1 MRMND
6 AERRKEMVDYTIP
19 ALPLAIDLEDK
30 AILKQANLA
39 SRQLAELKGV
49 AQTIPNE
56 LILINT
62 LALQEAKDS
71 SEVENIV
78 TTQDDLYRFE
88 LHVGEFEQSPASKE
102 VFRYREAIRAGFDE
116 VRRTHLLTNN
126 TIRKVQSVLVGN
138 GTGFRKLPGTELRDN
153 HGNLIYT
160 PPQDADDIVRYMDE
174 LEEFVNRP
182 DLSDCDP
189 LIKLAV
195 IHHQFE
201 SIHPFH
207 DGNGRTGR
215 IICILYLVANGLLD
229 LPVLYLSR
237 YITQSKAE
245 YYRLLQAI
253 RESDGAEEDWRA
265 WVLYMLRGIEATA
278 RHTISMVTG
287 IRLLMAKYKDVLR
300 PAFGSAYK
308 HELLNNL
315 FFHPY
320 TKIEF
325 MQKALMVS
333 RPTATKY
340 LERIVKL
347 GLLNKVKLGRS
358 NYFINE
364 ELVNLFENHLQIE

>member
-1 MRMND
+1 
-6 AERRKEMVDYTIP
+6 MVNYTIP
-19 ALPLAIDLEDK
+19 VLPLAVDLEDK
-30 AILKQANLA
+30 VILRQANLA

-56 LILINT
+56 SILINT

-88 LHVGEFEQSPASKE
+88 LRVGEVDRTPASKE
-102 VFRYREAIRAGFDE
+102 VLRYREAIRAGFEE
-116 VRRTHLLTNN
+116 VRHTRLLTNN
-126 TIRKVQSVLVGN
+126 TIRKVQAVLVGD
-138 GTGFRKLPGTELRDN
+138 GTGFRRLPGTELRDN
-153 HGNLIYT
+153 RGNLIYR
-160 PPQDADDIVRYMDE
+160 PPQDAEEVVRYMDG
-174 LEEFVNRP
+174 LESFINRP
-182 DLSDCDP
+182 ELSDCDP

-215 IICILYLVANGLLD
+215 ILCILYLVANGLLD

-253 RESDGAEEDWRA
+253 RESDGAEADWKA
-265 WVLYMLRGIEATA
+265 WVLYMLRGIEVTA
-278 RHTISMVTG
+278 RHTISIVTG
-287 IRLLMAKYKDVLR
+287 IRSLMSEYKERLR
-300 PAFGSAYK
+300 PEFGKAYK

-325 MQKALMVS
+325 MEDALMVS

-340 LERIVKL
+340 LERIVGL

-364 ELVNLFENHLQIE
+364 RLVNLFENHLQIDRDV